1 MKGGTVNMEIIFTE
15 NAGILIKCE
24 KCSILIDTIQFWSSQ
39 YSKPL
44 SNLLWSCILNNVGD
58 FSDIEYIA
66 ATHNHPD
73 HISIQHIC
81 SLFKR
86 NSKIKLILPRS
97 ASREIAED
105 CMEMNQEYG
114 EFLLQGGVEY
124 LYFRTGHIGRQF
136 REVENYCIIIK
147 YNGIRILITGDAA
160 VDYDRFELFEKMKF
174 DLVVVTP
181 LFFHDPIGRKILST
195 YNMKFLAINHI
206 PKCGKERDM
215 FLKMINYDLKK
226 CSFCVEN
233 IIIIKQP
240 MYRLGFKNI

>member
-1 MKGGTVNMEIIFTE
+1 MEIIFTE

-24 KCSILIDTIQFWSSQ
+24 KCSILIDTIQFYSSQ

-44 SNLLWSCILNNVGD
+44 SNSLWNCILNSVGD
-58 FSDIEYIA
+58 FYNLDYVV

-73 HISIQHIC
+73 HISVQHIC
-81 SLFKR
+81 SLVKR
-86 NSKIKLILPRS
+86 YSKIKLILPRNVS
-97 ASREIAED
+97 EEIAGECIKMD
-105 CMEMNQEYG
+105 QEYG
-114 EFLLQGGVEY
+114 EFLLQDGVEY
-124 LYFRTGHIGRQF
+124 RYFRTGHIGNQF
-136 REVENYCIIIK
+136 RKVENYCIIIK
-147 YNGIRILITGDAA
+147 YNGLRILLTGDAA
-160 VDYDRFELFEKMKF
+160 VDYNRFELLKGMKF
-174 DLVVVTP
+174 DLIVVTP
-181 LFFHDPIGRKILST
+181 LFFHDPMGREILST

-226 CSFCVEN
+226 CSFCVED